1 MRKLDPEFRET
12 LVARPLALTLSWAEG
27 KILEIELDWA
37 KEGMKEDVRTEAGKA
52 LSLAFSRYVAGKE
65 PAWPE
70 LPLDLDRLAPFQRNV
85 LSELAKC
92 GRGELLTYG
101 ALAARAGNP
110 KAARAVGR
118 AMATNPFPLVLPCHR
133 VIGTSGKL
141 TGFGGGLDMKRWLLE
156 LEGAL

>member
-1 MRKLDPEFRET
+1 MRKKTPELRET
-12 LVARPLALTLSWAEG
+12 LVASPLALTLLWADE
-27 KILEIELDWA
+27 KIIEIELSWA
-37 KEGMKEDVRTEAGKA
+37 KDGAAEDVRTEAGKA
-52 LSLAFSRYVAGKE
+52 LAKALGRYVAGE
-65 PAWPE
+65 APRWPD
-70 LPLDLDRLAPFQRNV
+70 LPLDMDQLPSFQRTV
-85 LSELAKC
+85 LFELAKC

-101 ALAARAGNP
+101 GLAARAGNP

-118 AMATNPFPLVLPCHR
+118 AMAANPFPLVLPCHR

>member
-1 MRKLDPEFRET
+1 MRTKTPELRET
-12 LVARPLALTLSWAEG
+12 IVARPLALSLLWADG
-27 KILEIELDWA
+27 KIFEIELAWA
-37 KEGMKEDVRTEAGKA
+37 KETASEDVRTEAGKA
-52 LSLAFSRYVAGKE
+52 LAPALARYVAGEE
-65 PAWPE
+65 PRWPE
-70 LPLDLDRLAPFQRNV
+70 LPLDMDRLAPFQRNV
-85 LSELAKC
+85 LAELAKC

-101 ALAARAGNP
+101 ALAARAGVP

-133 VIGTSGKL
+133 VVGASGKL